1 MKRILLFLALLP
13 VLAVPA
19 FAVTVYNSDGSIHYT
34 DESTVPG
41 AVTTAASEFLTKPFE
56 EYSVTEGFL
65 LLFLILAFCWI
76 LWKIIKGV
84 L

>member
-1 MKRILLFLALLP
+1 MKRILLSLALLP

-19 FAVTVYNSDGSIHYT
+19 FAVTVYNSDGSIRYS
-34 DESTVPG
+34 DESTVAG

-76 LWKIIKGV
+76 VWKIIKGV